1 MANDVIQEQW
11 IDPIGLISDFSD
23 VFHYLDKSRN
33 ISDNPLQIYNPVK
46 DRYLSWINDER
57 LNDLLSIPLTE
68 IDNMNFVSSSQSNIM
83 PISTITFEDKYK
95 DSFFR
100 TIQSTVFEPG
110 EDNAATVEFSVLI
123 KENKDAAL
131 KLISGYFVDSFKDE
145 RMCVKLLSLLNDYSY
160 NELYPYSQTIA
171 LSSLSHK
178 SSRVKSAAF
187 NMFAHWGNRESL
199 ELLNSVEPPS
209 EPWIRKKYKTIK
221 LTLEERCS
229 MLEK

>member
-11 IDPIGLISDFSD
+11 IDPIGLISDFAD

-33 ISDNPLQIYNPVK
+33 ISDNLLQIYNPGK
-46 DRYLSWINDER
+46 DKYLSWINDER
-57 LNDLLSIPLTE
+57 FNDLFSIPLTKL
-68 IDNMNFVSSSQSNIM
+68 DNMNFVSSSQSNIM

-100 TIQSTVFEPG
+100 IIQSTVFEPG
-110 EDNAATVEFSVLI
+110 EDNAATIEFSSLI

-131 KLISGYFVDSFKDE
+131 KLISSYFVDSFKDE
-145 RMCVKLLSLLNDYSY
+145 RMCVKLLTLLNDYSY
-160 NELYPYSQTIA
+160 HELYPYSQTIA

-209 EPWIRKKYKTIK
+209 EPWIRKKYETIK

-229 MLEK
+229 MLVK

>member
-1 MANDVIQEQW
+1 MGNDVIQEQW
-11 IDPIGLISDFSD
+11 IDPIGLISDFAD

-33 ISDNPLQIYNPVK
+33 ISDNLLQIYNPGK

-57 LNDLLSIPLTE
+57 LNDLFSFPLTKL
-68 IDNMNFVSSSQSNIM
+68 DNMDFVSSSQSNIM

-100 TIQSTVFEPG
+100 IIQSTVFEPG
-110 EDNAATVEFSVLI
+110 EDNAATIEFSILI

-160 NELYPYSQTIA
+160 YELYPYSQTIA

-209 EPWIRKKYKTIK
+209 EPWIRKKYETIK

-229 MLEK
+229 MLVK